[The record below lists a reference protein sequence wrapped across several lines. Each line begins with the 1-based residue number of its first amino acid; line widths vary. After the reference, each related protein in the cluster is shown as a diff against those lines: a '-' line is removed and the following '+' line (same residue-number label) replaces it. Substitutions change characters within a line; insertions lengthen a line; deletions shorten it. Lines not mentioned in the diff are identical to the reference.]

1 MGDPFTLPHI
11 TWPKGESMTIG
22 PKIDPDQALL
32 DHFAGLAMQSIASDF
47 IDDNAQD
54 YIAPRAYEIAEAMM
68 AERKKRMEKQCQK

>member
-32 DHFAGLAMQSIASDF
+32 DHFAGLAIMGM
-47 IDDNAQD
+47 AQL
-54 YIAPRAYEIAEAMM
+54 IAYESDQTAKQAYDLADAML
-68 AERKKRMEKQCQK
+68 AERKKRMEKQ